1 LAAGQQEHPDSE
13 ERIVVHAP
21 EDEDPTAALE
31 KLAAEL
37 TARGYRTPALSAHGR
52 PPSLTVANPAASML
66 TETVMAE
73 AGWFWWP
80 WADRIA
86 PVSEVAVA
94 AERVAR
100 VLRAE
105 GSTAL

>member
-1 LAAGQQEHPDSE
+1 MVAY
-13 ERIVVHAP
+13 AP
-21 EDEDPTAALE
+21 EGESPAAALE

-37 TARGYRTPALSAHGR
+37 AARGYRLPSLSPHGR

-66 TETVMAE
+66 SESVLVE
-73 AGWFWWP
+73 GGWFWWP

-86 PVSEVAVA
+86 PVGDITTA

-100 VLRAE
+100 VLRVDGNA
-105 GSTAL
+105 AD

>member
-1 LAAGQQEHPDSE
+1 M
-13 ERIVVHAP
+13 VHAS
-21 EDEDPTAALE
+21 EDPAAALE

-37 TARGYRTPALSAHGR
+37 AARGFATPALSRHGR
-52 PPSLTVANPAASML
+52 PASLTVANPAASML

-86 PVSEVAVA
+86 PVTDVSTA
-94 AERVAR
+94 ADRVAR
-100 VLRAE
+100 VLSARP
-105 GSTAL
+105 T

>member
-1 LAAGQQEHPDSE
+1 M
-13 ERIVVHAP
+13 VHAP
-21 EDEDPTAALE
+21 EDEDPARALE

-37 TARGYRTPALSAHGR
+37 AARGFRTPALSAHGR
-52 PPSLTVANPAASML
+52 PPSLTVANPATSML

-86 PVSEVAVA
+86 PVGDVCA
-94 AERVAR
+94 AADRVTR
-100 VLRAE
+100 VLRAD
-105 GSTAL
+105 GNAAG